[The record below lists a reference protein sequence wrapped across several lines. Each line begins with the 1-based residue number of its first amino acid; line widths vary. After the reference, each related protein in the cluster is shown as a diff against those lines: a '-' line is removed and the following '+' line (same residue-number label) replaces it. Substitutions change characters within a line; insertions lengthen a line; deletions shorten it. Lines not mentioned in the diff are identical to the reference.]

1 MRVFLMFLVV
11 LLAAMPAM
19 ATDEFGARFADTV
32 PSALTDQ
39 EEGLG
44 AILGLEP
51 AAGEEEAEGEEQ
63 TTEDSAGD
71 SGAEAD
77 ADQETQEDG
86 AE

>member
-1 MRVFLMFLVV
+1 MRVFLMFSAV

-32 PSALTDQ
+32 PSALSDQ

-51 AAGEEEAEGEEQ
+51 AAGEEEAEREEQ
-63 TTEDSAGD
+63 TTEDAVGGSE
-71 SGAEAD
+71 AEAD
-77 ADQETQEDG
+77 ADQEAQEDG